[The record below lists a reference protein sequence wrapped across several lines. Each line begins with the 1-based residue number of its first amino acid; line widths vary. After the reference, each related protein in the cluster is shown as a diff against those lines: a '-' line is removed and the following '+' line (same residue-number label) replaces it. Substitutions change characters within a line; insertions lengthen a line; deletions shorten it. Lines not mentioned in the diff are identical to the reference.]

1 MKSPGARR
9 PCLLTRWP
17 GGKVRQANQ
26 LIGLLPEQHCYVEVF
41 GGMGSVLLNKPA
53 AKVEIYNDIDGR
65 LVSLFRV
72 LKYHYLELDRE
83 LDWLLRSRQMFDDF
97 REQQGLTEIQRAARF
112 LFLVSTSFAS
122 KGLIFSRASASNKSG
137 TALTIPVLRERAR
150 SVSARLE
157 RVSIEQLDWL
167 DCLQKFDGPGT
178 VFFIDPPYTGS
189 HNWYQYEL
197 SDRSHDKLAEALRQI
212 KGKFLLT
219 DADKPAVRER
229 YRGFQMQ
236 SITTRFTASNVGLTH
251 FKELIVT
258 NYGSQEGRLK
268 THSWSHQRPFNGPR
282 TARPGHAEAGTRRR
296 LKTSRR
302 QTARRSEQVV
312 KQQPVER

>member
-1 MKSPGARR
+1 MKPTAHK

-17 GGKVRQANQ
+17 GGKVRQAAQ
-26 LIGLLPEQHCYVEVF
+26 LIAMLPEHHCYVEVF

-53 AKVEIYNDIDGR
+53 AKVEVYNDIDGR
-65 LVSLFRV
+65 LVSLFRT

-97 REQQGLTEIQRAARF
+97 REQQGLTEIHKAARF

-122 KGLIFSRASASNKSG
+122 KGMVFSRASASNKSG
-137 TALTIPVLRERAR
+137 VALTIPVLRERAR
-150 SVSARLE
+150 HVSSRLE

-167 DCLQKFDGPGT
+167 DCLEKFDGPGT

-197 SDRSHDKLAEALRQI
+197 SDRSHDKLAEALRRI

-236 SITTRFTASNVGLTH
+236 SITTRFTASNVGVTH
-251 FKELIVT
+251 FRELIVT
-258 NYGSQEGRLK
+258 NYEPAQQALK
-268 THSWSHQRPFNGPR
+268 APSWSHERPFNGPR

-296 LKTSRR
+296 LTRS
-302 QTARRSEQVV
+302 TARQVKRSGLVV
-312 KQQPVER
+312 KQQLVER

>member
-1 MKSPGARR
+1 MKERSRK

-26 LIGLLPEQHCYVEVF
+26 LIAMLPEHHCYVEVF

-65 LVSLFRV
+65 LVALFRT

-83 LDWLLRSRQMFDDF
+83 LDWLLRSRQMFDEF
-97 REQQGLTEIQRAARF
+97 REQHGLTEIQKAARF
-112 LFLVSTSFAS
+112 LFCVSTSFAS
-122 KGLIFSRASASNKSG
+122 KGLVFSRASASNKSG

-150 SVSARLE
+150 HVSGRLE

-167 DCLQKFDGPGT
+167 DCLEKFDGPAT

-197 SDRSHDKLAEALRQI
+197 SDRSHDKLAEALRRI
-212 KGKFLLT
+212 KGKLLLT

-229 YRGFQMQ
+229 YRGFHMQ
-236 SITTRFTASNVGLTH
+236 SITTRFTASNVGVSH
-251 FKELIVT
+251 FRELIVT
-258 NYGSQEGRLK
+258 NYEPIKQAFK
-268 THSWSHQRPFNGPR
+268 APSWGHQRPFNGAR

-296 LKTSRR
+296 RKTSRR
-302 QTARRSEQVV
+302 QPAMRSELVV
-312 KQQPVER
+312 RQQLVER